1 MADLV
6 YRNIMKDLK
15 ERIQVNEFASKKL
28 PDERSLSESYGVSR
42 SSIKRALNVLANQGI
57 IFKKRDPERSLTR
70 CIRRIK
76 PFFNTRDPI

>member
-28 PDERSLSESYGVSR
+28 PDERSLSESYGV
-42 SSIKRALNVLANQGI
+42 
-57 IFKKRDPERSLTR
+57 
-70 CIRRIK
+70 
-76 PFFNTRDPI
+76 